1 MQGFGGWKGAQEGL
15 GREVVWVKQGHGDVG
30 VGVGVGVRVMV
41 VVVVVRMSSAVGRE
55 VRENMMVRVEMN

>member
-1 MQGFGGWKGAQEGL
+1 MQGFGGWKGAQEGSE
-15 GREVVWVKQGHGDVG
+15 REVVWVKQGHGD
-30 VGVGVGVRVMV
+30 VGVGVRVMV

>member
-1 MQGFGGWKGAQEGL
+1 MQGFGGWKGAQEGF
-15 GREVVWVKQGHGDVG
+15 GREVVWVKQGHGD

>member
-1 MQGFGGWKGAQEGL
+1 MQGFGGWKGAQEGF
-15 GREVVWVKQGHGDVG
+15 GREVVWVKQGHGD
-30 VGVGVGVRVMV
+30 VGVGVRVMV

>member
-1 MQGFGGWKGAQEGL
+1 M
-15 GREVVWVKQGHGDVG
+15 KQGHGDVG
-30 VGVGVGVRVMV
+30 VGVGARVMV